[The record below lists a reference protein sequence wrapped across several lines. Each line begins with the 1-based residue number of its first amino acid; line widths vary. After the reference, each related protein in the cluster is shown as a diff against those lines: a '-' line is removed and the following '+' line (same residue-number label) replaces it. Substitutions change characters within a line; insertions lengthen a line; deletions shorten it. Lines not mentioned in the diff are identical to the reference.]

1 MNTRYLSVE
10 ISDTGSGISKENL
23 EKIFNPFFTM
33 SPGGTGLGLAIS
45 QRIMEEHHGKIKAK
59 SEINKGSV
67 FTLSFPLKKKR

>member
-1 MNTRYLSVE
+1 
-10 ISDTGSGISKENL
+10 
-23 EKIFNPFFTM
+23 M

-45 QRIMEEHHGKIKAK
+45 QRIMEEPRGKIKVK